1 MNRLVFRLLLTISI
15 IISFI
20 VGYAFYHYSITIWDP
35 VYRGLEKTNSEVEKL
50 RQEAIL
56 FFYRTMKE
64 LFEGNYDPND
74 SYVYKYALNTFNEYK
89 SRLEP
94 RCRLINIYFYD
105 AALVSEVL
113 FPSGE
118 RFEVDMRKTDKGW
131 LLYSIDHLSSE
142 QIYRDLKLDNKSDIK
157 TNANKPRGT

>member
-1 MNRLVFRLLLTISI
+1 MNRLVSRLLLTIAI

-20 VGYAFYHYSITIWDP
+20 FGYAFYHYSVTIWDP
-35 VYRGLEKTNSEVEKL
+35 VYMGLEQTNSEVEKF
-50 RQEAIL
+50 RQEAIP

-64 LFEGNYDPND
+64 LFEGTYDPND
-74 SYVYKYALNTFNEYK
+74 SYVSKYALYTFNQYK

-105 AALVSEVL
+105 AALLSEVL

-118 RFEVDMRKTDKGW
+118 RFNVDMRKTDKGW
-131 LLYSIDHLSSE
+131 LLNSMDHLSSE
-142 QIYRDLKLDNKSDIK
+142 HIYRDLQLDNE
-157 TNANKPRGT
+157 